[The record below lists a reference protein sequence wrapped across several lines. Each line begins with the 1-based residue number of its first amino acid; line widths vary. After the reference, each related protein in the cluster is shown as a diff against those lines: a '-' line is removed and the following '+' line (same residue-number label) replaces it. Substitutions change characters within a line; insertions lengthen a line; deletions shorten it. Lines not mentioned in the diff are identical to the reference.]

1 MSTAGYL
8 SAGPALGAAEVSVVV
23 VSCGLESH
31 RTSVELTLLAGS
43 QHETVLRTSDGG
55 MELGEA
61 GVSEES
67 DLFVVRGETEVLGGL
82 GTAETS
88 LASSESLP

>member
-43 QHETVLRTSDGG
+43 QHETVLRPSDGV

-67 DLFVVRGETEVLGGL
+67 NLFVVRGETEVLGGL

>member
-1 MSTAGYL
+1 
-8 SAGPALGAAEVSVVV
+8 
-23 VSCGLESH
+23 
-31 RTSVELTLLAGS
+31 
-43 QHETVLRTSDGG
+43 